1 MQRTLGWLKTAWHL
15 TSLLLLTVLTLR
27 LWRNLRFLR
36 WAQAQT
42 QPLNVPYPRVSV
54 LVPARNE
61 AATISECVHS
71 LMQQVYL
78 NTEVILLDDASTD
91 GTSATLDA
99 LAERYP
105 RLRVIHAKDAPPA
118 GWNGKSYACQRL
130 ADAASGDWLLFTD
143 ADTIHSRYSVV
154 LGMTQAQTLRVSF
167 LSAFPYQL
175 TKSWSEKITVSFIMD
190 FLPLIGLD
198 LEGIFRATST
208 ATAANGQYMLVRTND
223 YRTLGGH
230 AAIAHELVDDIALAR
245 RFRENGRKTALVDGT
260 RMVSCRMYRSGNE
273 VWAGFS
279 KNILLGLSTSSLEG
293 RRRWTALPFAWGFA
307 CLFVTPF
314 LLLFDRTR
322 GLALLEIG
330 WLAAMRVLVGRK
342 LERPAATSVP
352 ETLTTPLGA
361 WSVMALGLRALYR
374 RWRSR
379 EIEWKGRRYTV

>member
-1 MQRTLGWLKTAWHL
+1 MQQGFHWLKTAWHL
-15 TSLLLLTVLTLR
+15 TSLLLLAVLTAR

-36 WAQAQT
+36 WAKAQAQ
-42 QPLNVPYPRVSV
+42 PLSVPYPRVSV

-61 AATISECVHS
+61 AETISECVHS
-71 LMQQVYL
+71 LMRQAYL
-78 NTEVILLDDASTD
+78 NTEVIVLDDASTD

-99 LAERYP
+99 LAQRYP
-105 RLRVIHAKDAPPA
+105 RLRVIHANEAPPA

-143 ADTIHSRYSVV
+143 ADTIHSRYSVA
-154 LGMTQAQTLRVSF
+154 LGTAQAQTLRVSF

-198 LEGIFRATST
+198 LEGIYRATSA
-208 ATAANGQYMLVRTND
+208 ATAANGQYVLVRADD

-230 AAIAHELVDDIALAR
+230 AAIAHELVDDVALAR
-245 RFRENGRKTALVDGT
+245 RFQASGRKTALVDGT
-260 RMVSCRMYRSGNE
+260 RLVSCRMYRSGRE

-293 RRRWTALPFAWGFA
+293 RARWTALPFAWGFA

-330 WLAAMRVLVGRK
+330 WLAVMRLLVGRE
-342 LERPAATSVP
+342 LEHPAESSVP

>member
-1 MQRTLGWLKTAWHL
+1 MQQGFRWLKTAWHL
-15 TSLLLLTVLTLR
+15 TSLLLLAALTAR

-36 WAQAQT
+36 WAKAQAQ
-42 QPLNVPYPRVSV
+42 PLSVPYPRVSV

-61 AATISECVHS
+61 AETISECVHS
-71 LMQQVYL
+71 LMRQAYL
-78 NTEVILLDDASTD
+78 NTEIIVLDDASTD
-91 GTSATLDA
+91 GTSAKLDA

-105 RLRVIHAKDAPPA
+105 RLRVIHASEAPPA

-143 ADTIHSRYSVV
+143 ADTIHARYSVA
-154 LGMTQAQTLRVSF
+154 LGTAQAEALGVSF

-190 FLPLIGLD
+190 FLPLLGLD
-198 LEGIFRATST
+198 LDGIYGATSA
-208 ATAANGQYMLVRTND
+208 ATAANGQYMLARAD
-223 YRTLGGH
+223 AYRALGGH
-230 AAIAHELVDDIALAR
+230 AAIARELVDDVALAR
-245 RFRENGRKTALVDGT
+245 RFQASGRKTALVDGT
-260 RMVSCRMYRSGNE
+260 RLVSCRMYRNSRE

-293 RRRWTALPFAWGFA
+293 RARWTALPFAWGFA

-314 LLLFDRTR
+314 LLLFDQTR

-330 WLAAMRVLVGRK
+330 WLAAMRVLVGRE
-342 LERPAATSVP
+342 LERPTETSLP

-379 EIEWKGRRYTV
+379 SIEWKGRRYTV